1 MREFFWESEAAK
13 QVPKQPYHPQNVLNQ
28 IGSQSEQRNW
38 LWEKRSVAM
47 WFFYLQLGYDFLPSF
62 LGLRVIGL
70 IGNPLHAAQI
80 PMVAETDDTIFI
92 QFGDNPAVTYH
103 KELVPPP
110 ARVDTIY
117 THIGFIYPVQSPIGE
132 AVTVI
137 HPDDDHHHLGLWQA
151 FWNLKEKTGA
161 PNPIPTARKR
171 CGWLHD

>member
-1 MREFFWESEAAK
+1 M
-13 QVPKQPYHPQNVLNQ
+13 
-28 IGSQSEQRNW
+28 
-38 LWEKRSVAM
+38 
-47 WFFYLQLGYDFLPSF
+47 
-62 LGLRVIGL
+62 
-70 IGNPLHAAQI
+70 

-137 HPDDDHHHLGLWQA
+137 HPDDDDHLGLWQA

-171 CGWLHD
+171 CGWLHG